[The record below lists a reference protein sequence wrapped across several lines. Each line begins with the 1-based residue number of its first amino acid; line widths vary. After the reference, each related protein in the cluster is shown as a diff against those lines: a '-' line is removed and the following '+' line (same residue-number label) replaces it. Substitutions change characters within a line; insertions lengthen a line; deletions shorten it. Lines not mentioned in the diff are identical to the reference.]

1 MKKKLIFLTIA
12 VVCTALIVGTLF
24 AEAGKLREDPPVSS
38 EPENTACESSDA
50 PAEILSAEPNS
61 DVPEDDSRSPVPEEP
76 QIEWDA
82 PAEILS
88 AEPNSDVPEDDSR
101 DPVPEE
107 PQIEWDFE
115 KGWDVFAG
123 FDGPVMLIANTMVYK
138 YYLPDLVGMQ
148 NCASRLGMKLLY
160 DVSIH
165 VKAMDYKDLSEEE
178 AAEALEK
185 IHGIGVPLT
194 YCEKTET
201 YHAYLSLQ
209 DVHRLGEWGERN
221 GYRIWGSHCDCGD
234 AAEHERAVILPGNFD
249 YPME

>member
-1 MKKKLIFLTIA
+1 MKRKLMFLIVA
-12 VVCTALIVGTLF
+12 VVCTALISGTLF

-38 EPENTACESSDA
+38 EPENTVCESSDA

-76 QIEWDA
+76 QIEWD
-82 PAEILS
+82 
-88 AEPNSDVPEDDSR
+88 
-101 DPVPEE
+101 
-107 PQIEWDFE
+107 FE

-123 FDGPVMLIANTMVYK
+123 FDGPVMLIANTMVYE
-138 YYLPDLVGMQ
+138 YYLPDLVGIQ

-165 VKAMDYKDLSEEE
+165 VKAMGYKDLSEEE

-194 YCEKTET
+194 YCEKTEM

>member
-61 DVPEDDSRSPVPEEP
+61 DVPEDDSC
-76 QIEWDA
+76 DT
-82 PAEILS
+82 
-88 AEPNSDVPEDDSR
+88 
-101 DPVPEE
+101 VPEE

-115 KGWDVFAG
+115 KGWDVLAG
-123 FDGPVMLIANTMVYK
+123 FNGPVELVVNAMVYK
-138 YYLPDLVGMQ
+138 YHLNDLVGVDNYARQ
-148 NCASRLGMKLLY
+148 RGMKLLY

-178 AAEALEK
+178 AVEALEK

-194 YCEKTET
+194 YCEGTEK

-209 DVHRLGEWGERN
+209 DVRRLGEWGERN
-221 GYRIWGSHCDCGD
+221 GYRIWGSCCPCGD
-234 AAEHERAVILPGNFD
+234 AAEHERAVILPGNFE
-249 YPME
+249 YPLE